1 MKVILKKHLAR
12 RTFLRGAGAAVA
24 LPLLDSMVPA
34 LSAQSSTAAKATPR
48 LGFVYV
54 PHGMIMEQFTPAAA
68 GSDFAFTPILQPL
81 ESFRDRVTVVSG
93 LEHKSADYGGVH
105 SLSPPTWLSG
115 VRPADKAGDIRAG
128 ITVDQIAAEKIG
140 GTTPFPSLELATED
154 HSGLIGA
161 CDGGYSCTY
170 INTISWRTPT
180 TPLPMEINPR
190 VVFERLFG
198 DGGTAAQRAAKVR
211 EDRSILDA
219 VTEQA
224 GRLSARLAPVDRV
237 TLSDYLDNVREIERR
252 IQLVEKQSAA
262 EAGAVSA
269 PAGIPESFEE
279 HIKLMFDLQVAAF
292 QTDLTRV
299 STFMLARELSQR
311 TYPQVNVNDP
321 HHSVSHHQDDPQKKA
336 ALTRLQSYHMQMFA
350 YYLDKLR
357 STPDGNGS
365 LLDHTMILYGS
376 NMSNSNL
383 HNHFPLPV
391 VLAGGAAGRLQGNR
405 HLRYADHTPMAN
417 LLMTMLGKLEIP
429 LEHLPLGHLG
439 DSTGT
444 LADL

>member
-1 MKVILKKHLAR
+1 MEIVFKKHLPR
-12 RTFLRGAGAAVA
+12 RTFLRGLGVSLA

-34 LSAQSSTAAKATPR
+34 LSAQSKTAAKSARR

-54 PHGMIMEQFTPAAA
+54 PHGMIMDQFTPAAEGA
-68 GSDFAFTPILQPL
+68 GFEFTPILRPL
-81 ESFRDRVTVVSG
+81 EPFRDRVNVVSG
-93 LEHKSADYGGVH
+93 LEHRAADYGGVH

-115 VRPADKAGDIRAG
+115 VRPAGITGDIRAG

-140 GTTPFPSLELATED
+140 QGTPFPSLELATED

-190 VVFERLFG
+190 VVFDRLFG
-198 DGGTAAQRAAKVR
+198 DGGSPQQRAARKQ

-219 VTEQA
+219 VALQA
-224 GRLSARLAPVDRV
+224 NRLSAKLPAPDRV
-237 TLSDYLDNVREIERR
+237 TMTDYLDNIREIERR
-252 IQLVEKQSAA
+252 IQLSEKQSSSQ
-262 EAGAVSA
+262 VDVPPA
-269 PAGIPESFEE
+269 PVGTPDSFEE
-279 HIKLMFDLQVAAF
+279 HIKLMFDLQVVAF
-292 QTDLTRV
+292 QADLTRV

-311 TYPQVNVNDP
+311 TYPQVNCNDP
-321 HHSVSHHQDDPQKKA
+321 HHSVSHHMNDPAKMA
-336 ALTRLQSYHMQMFA
+336 ALARLQNYHMQMFA
-350 YYLDKLR
+350 YYLDRLR
-357 STPDGNGS
+357 STPDGDGS
-365 LLDHTMILYGS
+365 LLDHSMILYGS

-391 VLAGGAAGRLQGNR
+391 VLVGGAGGQLQGNR
-405 HLRYADHTPMAN
+405 HLKYADHTPMTN
-417 LLMTMLGKLEIP
+417 LLMSMLGKLDIP
-429 LEHLPLGHLG
+429 LEHLG

>member
-1 MKVILKKHLAR
+1 METVLKKHLAR
-12 RTFLRGAGAAVA
+12 RTFLRGVGVSLA
-24 LPLLDSMVPA
+24 LPLLDSMAPA
-34 LSAQSSTAAKATPR
+34 LTAETKTAANAVRR

-54 PHGMIMEQFTPAAA
+54 PHGMIMNQFTPATE
-68 GSDFAFTPILQPL
+68 GSGFELTPILRPL
-81 ESFRDRVTVVSG
+81 APFRDRVTVVSG
-93 LEHKSADYGGVH
+93 LEHKTADYGGVH

-115 VRPADKAGDIRAG
+115 VRPAGKEGDIRAG
-128 ITVDQIAAEKIG
+128 TTIDQIAAAHIG
-140 GTTPFPSLELATED
+140 QGTQFPSLEVATED

-170 INTISWRTPT
+170 INTLSWRTPT

-198 DGGTAAQRAAKVR
+198 DGGTVAQREAR
-211 EDRSILDA
+211 MQQDRSILDA
-219 VTEQA
+219 VALQA
-224 GRLSARLAPVDRV
+224 KRLGTTLPAVDRL
-237 TLSDYLDNVREIERR
+237 TMTDYLDNVREIERR
-252 IQLVEKQSAA
+252 IQLAEKQSNAQVTI
-262 EAGAVSA
+262 GSA
-269 PAGIPESFEE
+269 PVGIPESFEE
-279 HIKLMFDLQVAAF
+279 HIKLMFDLQVVAF

-311 TYPQVNVNDP
+311 TYPQVNCNDP
-321 HHSVSHHQDDPQKKA
+321 HHSLSHHQNDPVKIA
-336 ALTRLQSYHMQMFA
+336 ALTRLQTYHMQMFA

-357 STPDGNGS
+357 STRDGDGT
-365 LLDHTMILYGS
+365 LLDHSLILYGS

-391 VLAGGAAGRLQGNR
+391 LLVGGAGGQLAGNR
-405 HLRYADHTPMAN
+405 HLKYADHTPMTN
-417 LLMTMLGKLEIP
+417 LLMSMLGKLNVPME
-429 LEHLPLGHLG
+429 HLG

>member
-1 MKVILKKHLAR
+1 METVLKKHLPR
-12 RTFLRGAGAAVA
+12 RTFLRGVGISLA
-24 LPLLDSMVPA
+24 LPLLDSMAPA
-34 LSAQSSTAAKATPR
+34 LTAETKTAANAVRR

-54 PHGMIMEQFTPAAA
+54 PHGMIMNQFTPATE
-68 GSDFAFTPILQPL
+68 GSGFELTPILRPL
-81 ESFRDRVTVVSG
+81 APFRDRVTVVSG
-93 LEHKSADYGGVH
+93 LEHKTADYGGVH

-115 VRPADKAGDIRAG
+115 VRPAGKEGDIRAG
-128 ITVDQIAAEKIG
+128 TTIDQIAAAHIG
-140 GTTPFPSLELATED
+140 QGTQFPSLEVATED

-170 INTISWRTPT
+170 INTLSWRTPT

-198 DGGTAAQRAAKVR
+198 DGGTVAQREAR
-211 EDRSILDA
+211 MQQDRSILDA
-219 VTEQA
+219 VALQA
-224 GRLSARLAPVDRV
+224 KRLGTTLPAVDRL
-237 TLSDYLDNVREIERR
+237 TMTDYLDNVREIERR
-252 IQLVEKQSAA
+252 IQLAEKQSNAQVTI
-262 EAGAVSA
+262 GSA
-269 PAGIPESFEE
+269 PVGIPESFEE
-279 HIKLMFDLQVAAF
+279 HIKLMFDLQVVAF

-311 TYPQVNVNDP
+311 TYPQVNCNDP
-321 HHSVSHHQDDPQKKA
+321 HHSLSHHQNDPVKIA
-336 ALTRLQSYHMQMFA
+336 ALTRLQTYHMQMFA

-357 STPDGNGS
+357 STRDGDGT
-365 LLDHTMILYGS
+365 LLDHSLILYGS

-391 VLAGGAAGRLQGNR
+391 LLVGGAGGQLAGNR
-405 HLRYADHTPMAN
+405 HLKYADHTPMTN
-417 LLMTMLGKLEIP
+417 LLMSMLGKLNVPME
-429 LEHLPLGHLG
+429 HLG

>member
-1 MKVILKKHLAR
+1 MENVFKKHLPR
-12 RTFLRGAGAAVA
+12 RTFLRGVGVSLA

-34 LSAQSSTAAKATPR
+34 LTAQTKTAANAARR

-54 PHGMIMEQFTPAAA
+54 PHGMIMGNFTPSTE
-68 GSDFAFTPILQPL
+68 GSNFELTPILRPL
-81 ESFRDRVTVVSG
+81 EPFRDRVTVVSG
-93 LEHKSADYGGVH
+93 LEHKTADYGGVH

-115 VRPADKAGDIRAG
+115 VRPAGKEGDIRAG
-128 ITVDQIAAEKIG
+128 TTVDQIAAEHIG
-140 GTTPFPSLELATED
+140 QGTQFPSLELATED

-198 DGGTAAQRAAKVR
+198 DGGSVAQREAR
-211 EDRSILDA
+211 MRQDQSILDA
-219 VTEQA
+219 VALQA
-224 GRLSARLAPVDRV
+224 KRLGTTLPSADRV
-237 TLSDYLDNVREIERR
+237 TMTDYLDNIREIERR
-252 IQLVEKQSAA
+252 IQLAEKQSNAEVDIPAA
-262 EAGAVSA
+262 PV
-269 PAGIPESFEE
+269 GIPESFEE
-279 HIKLMFDLQVAAF
+279 HIKLMFDLQAVAF

-311 TYPQVNVNDP
+311 TYPQVNCNDP
-321 HHSVSHHQDDPQKKA
+321 HHSISHHQNDPAKLA
-336 ALTRLQSYHMQMFA
+336 ALTRLQTYHMRMFA

-357 STPDGNGS
+357 STPDGDGN
-365 LLDHTMILYGS
+365 LLDHTIILYGS

-391 VLAGGAAGRLQGNR
+391 LVVGGAGGHLAGNR
-405 HLRYADHTPMAN
+405 HMKYADHTPMTN
-417 LLMTMLGKLEIP
+417 LLISMLGKLDIP
-429 LEHLPLGHLG
+429 MEHVG
-439 DSTGT
+439 DSTGM

>member
-1 MKVILKKHLAR
+1 MDTIFKKHLPR
-12 RTFLRGAGAAVA
+12 RTFLRGLGVSLA

-34 LSAQSSTAAKATPR
+34 LTAQSLTAAKSARR

-54 PHGMIMEQFTPAAA
+54 PHGMIMEQFTPATEGA
-68 GSDFAFTPILQPL
+68 GFAFTPILNPL
-81 ESFRDRVTVVSG
+81 EPFRDRVVVVSG

-115 VRPADKAGDIRAG
+115 VRPADKAGDIHAG
-128 ITVDQIAAEKIG
+128 TTVDQIAAAKIG
-140 GTTPFPSLELATED
+140 QGTQFPSLELATED

-198 DGGTAAQRAAKVR
+198 DGGTVAQRQAR
-211 EDRSILDA
+211 MQQDRSILDA
-219 VTEQA
+219 VAQQA
-224 GRLSARLAPVDRV
+224 NRLGAQLPAPDRV
-237 TLSDYLDNVREIERR
+237 TMTDYLDNIREIERR
-252 IQLVEKQSAA
+252 IQLAEKQSNSQT
-262 EAGAVSA
+262 ENLDA
-269 PAGIPESFEE
+269 PVGIPESFEE
-279 HIKLMFDLQVAAF
+279 HIKLMFDLQVVAF

-311 TYPQVNVNDP
+311 TYPQVNCNDP
-321 HHSVSHHQDDPQKKA
+321 HHSISHHEENPEKKA
-336 ALTRLQSYHMQMFA
+336 ALTRLQNFHMQMFA
-350 YYLDKLR
+350 YYLGKLR
-357 STPDGNGS
+357 ATPDGDGT
-365 LLDHTMILYGS
+365 LLDHSMILYGS

-391 VLAGGAAGRLQGNR
+391 VLVGGAGGQLTGNR
-405 HLRYADHTPMAN
+405 HLKYADRTPMTN
-417 LLMTMLGKLEIP
+417 LLMSMLGKLDIP
-429 LEHLPLGHLG
+429 LEHLG

-444 LADL
+444 LAEL